1 MISTIKNLIKNL
13 ITPKFEYQEKVE
25 CAIDEDVLECSEMDT
40 PPYTGVPAP
49 VVPPS
54 DSWFQDPPRTQ
65 KQEDYMEMETEIKKE
80 NQGKEDPDIHQK
92 MYEIATKNWTTVKE
106 TTGWQSG
113 TGYGQFRVDT

>member
-13 ITPKFEYQEKVE
+13 FIPKFEHQEKVE
-25 CAIDEDVLECSEMDT
+25 CAIDENVVECSEMDT

-65 KQEDYMEMETEIKKE
+65 KQEDYMEIETEVKKE

-106 TTGWQSG
+106 TKGWQSG